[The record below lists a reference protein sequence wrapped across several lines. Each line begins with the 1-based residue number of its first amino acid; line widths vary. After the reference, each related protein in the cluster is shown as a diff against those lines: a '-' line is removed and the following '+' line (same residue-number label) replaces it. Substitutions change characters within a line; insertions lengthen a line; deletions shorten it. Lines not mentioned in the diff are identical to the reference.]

1 MKLKNG
7 LTFVA
12 YGFLFTLLNL
22 NLTFNGHTVNVIPN
36 CLGWLLLFLAHDNLK
51 PYGEDKGYLK
61 WTALGLTV
69 VTAVI
74 WIIGLMDPDFSISW
88 LSILVSIVQAVY
100 MFMLM
105 GILGDIAADNQS
117 SQQNA
122 LSTLRYLNPILLAG
136 VTLFGYMSMF
146 LSEYFALIATAV
158 GIVALA
164 AAIWTAV
171 TLFRLRREVSV
182 QSR

>member
-1 MKLKNG
+1 MAQLWG
-7 LTFVA
+7 GRFQGETDRLA
-12 YGFLFTLLNL
+12 YE
-22 NLTFNGHTVNVIPN
+22 FNASINFDKRLYREDITGSIAHAKM
-36 CLGWLLLFLAHDNLK
+36 LAKQGIISIDEADVLC
-51 PYGEDKGYLK
+51 D
-61 WTALGLTV
+61 AL
-69 VTAVI
+69 A
-74 WIIGLMDPDFSISW
+74 
-88 LSILVSIVQAVY
+88 
-100 MFMLM
+100 

-146 LSEYFALIATAV
+146 LSEYFALIAAAV

-182 QSR
+182 QSH